1 MTNILTRIQDAQD
14 EIGAFGAHNNLHR
27 LIDAMRELKSLGAE
41 AMISGNVLASKNAMS
56 AITGLPYRTFQI
68 DQLNKRFLAAYM
80 QEFEPTAD
88 IVKEIKQ
95 PTLSLHQRLVSTL
108 IGNGDLELDDN
119 KRALCASM
127 ASRNHYAPLAKILD
141 AFLVH
146 LGKKSDKDQEWKI
159 SYLSELLA
167 EVSEEMD
174 WNQQQAKLIVNVFA
188 KHAALLTKCMNSFQ
202 IDESG
207 EWSRFTHEQLIRL
220 LQPSNCPSL
229 VEASLHQYAMK
240 KLNIELID
248 DMIAAGVRIDP
259 ETLEAN
265 LAVSYSGSIGVY
277 AFTTMELH
285 LSSGGAI
292 PFLVD
297 FKRFGGSAVGKFI
310 NARLCQWGDVHPD
323 ACLTIAH
330 AFLDH
335 DPHGS
340 GLFSQ
345 PLPRG
350 LIERSERLRTESL
363 NSDLGL

>member
-1 MTNILTRIQDAQD
+1 MTNILIRIEGALD
-14 EIGAFGAHNNLHR
+14 EIGAFGGHNNLAR

-41 AMISGNVLASKNAMS
+41 AMISGNVLASKNVLS
-56 AITGLPYRTFQI
+56 AISGLPYRTFQI
-68 DQLNKRFLAAYM
+68 ALLDKRFLTAYL
-80 QEFEPTAD
+80 QEFEPTPN

-108 IGNGDLELDDN
+108 ITNGDLELDDT
-119 KRALCASM
+119 KRELCGSM
-127 ASRNHYAPLAKILD
+127 ASRGHCAPLAQMLD

-167 EVSEEMD
+167 EVSQEMD
-174 WNQQQAKLIVNVFA
+174 WDQNQAKLIVNVFA
-188 KHAALLTKCMNSFQ
+188 KHGSLLTKCMKSFQ

-207 EWSRFTHEQLIRL
+207 EWSRFTHEKLIRL

-229 VEASLHQYAMK
+229 VEALLHQYAIT
-240 KLNIELID
+240 KLNVELID
-248 DMIAAGVRIDP
+248 DMVAAGVCIDP
-259 ETLEAN
+259 EALEAN
-265 LAVSYSGSIGVY
+265 LAVSYSGSIGLY
-277 AFTTMELH
+277 AYSAMELH
-285 LSSGGAI
+285 MSSGGEI
-292 PFLVD
+292 PFLVN

-310 NARLCQWGDVHPD
+310 NARLCQWGDVHPE

-335 DPHGS
+335 DPHGR

-345 PLPRG
+345 PLPRN
-350 LIERSERLRTESL
+350 LIERSERLCADSL
-363 NSDLGL
+363 SNDLGL